1 MSQIIFTFKQK
12 SDMKNAVMTGV
23 IALMTITMSAQYSG
37 QIATNMTSGGS
48 SDLGAVS
55 GAIQA
60 LLGPISAADQKRDTS
75 FDQFRGS
82 PYTSNDFRNTT
93 LFYKDELIGDVY
105 YRFNS
110 LNQEIE
116 IKATNSPD
124 EGTRALGRDK
134 AISIVIDGMPM
145 SFKTFIDK
153 NDRTTN
159 GYLVALE
166 NTGEYKLYKRYHAT
180 FKEGLKASNSFAK
193 DVPAK
198 FTQYVEYYIEIPG
211 KNRIDQIKLKKNSL
225 LNQLTGDKKTALKEY
240 LESEGLN
247 VKNEMDLVKAV
258 NFLNS

>member
-12 SDMKNAVMTGV
+12 SDMKNAVLTGV
-23 IALMTITMSAQYSG
+23 FALLTLTMSAQYSG

-48 SDLGAVS
+48 SDMGAIS

-60 LLGPISAADQKRDTS
+60 LLGPINLADQKREIN
-75 FDQFRGS
+75 FEQFRGS
-82 PYTSNDFRNTT
+82 PYTSNDFQNTT

-134 AISIVIDGMPM
+134 GISIIIDGRPM

-153 NDRTTN
+153 NNRTTN
-159 GYLVALE
+159 GYLVTLVD
-166 NTGEYKLYKRYHAT
+166 TGDYKLYKRYHAT
-180 FKEGLKASNSFAK
+180 FQEGLKASNSFTK

-198 FTQYVEYYIEIPG
+198 FTQYVEYYVEVAG
-211 KNRIDQIKLKKNSL
+211 KNRIDEIKLKKNGLS
-225 LNQLTGDKKTALKEY
+225 NHVTGDKKTALKAY
-240 LESEGLN
+240 LKQEGLN
-247 VKNEMDLVKAV
+247 LKKEVDLVRAV
-258 NFLNS
+258 TFLNS